1 MTPTL
6 KAIGL
11 AAALGLS
18 LGLAAAAPASADTV
32 SDRAAT
38 LQRGWDHVN
47 YEVPQATRLAEMAR
61 LHRDADAMVAAAPGR
76 AEPLIWDG
84 IITASEA
91 GLRGGLG
98 GLGMARDAKSLLER
112 AEAIDARALN
122 GAALTSLGSLYAQ
135 VPGAPIGF
143 GNRTR
148 ARAYLQR
155 ALAIA
160 PNDIDA
166 NYFMGDLLN
175 REHDYPGAA
184 RALERAIAAPARAG
198 RATAD
203 RGRRAEATTLLAQ
216 VRTHIR

>member
-1 MTPTL
+1 MKRALLAFSLT
-6 KAIGL
+6 AI
-11 AAALGLS
+11 LS
-18 LGLAAAAPASADTV
+18 LSAVAPVVADAVT
-32 SDRAAT
+32 DRAAA

-47 YEVPQATRLAEMAR
+47 YEVPQAVRLAEMSR
-61 LHRDADAMVAAAPGR
+61 LKNDAAAVVAASPGR
-76 AEPLIWDG
+76 AEPLIWSG

-91 GLRGGLG
+91 GLRGGLT
-98 GLGMARDAKSLLER
+98 GLGLANDAKRDLER
-112 AEAIDARALN
+112 AEAIDPRALN

-143 GNRTR
+143 GNRQR
-148 ARAYLQR
+148 ARTYLQR

-184 RALERAIAAPARAG
+184 RALEHAIAAPARPG
-198 RATAD
+198 RTAAD
-203 RGRRAEATTLLAQ
+203 RGRRAEATALLTQ